1 MAGGQG
7 ERCHHDADLPRL
19 VAGSAEGDD
28 EVGRFAQAFGGR
40 DDLPEHGGRAIYDG
54 YFASEPESAQADLDR
69 AWMEFEAHPE
79 PSATSDEPEGLR

>member
-1 MAGGQG
+1 MTQTFPAWLRDQQK
-7 ERCHHDADLPRL
+7 R
-19 VAGSAEGDD
+19 DD
-28 EVGRFAQAFGGR
+28 EVGLFAQAFGSR

>member
-1 MAGGQG
+1 MTQTFPAWLRDQQK
-7 ERCHHDADLPRL
+7 R
-19 VAGSAEGDD
+19 DD

-54 YFASEPESAQADLDR
+54 YFASEPESARADLDR